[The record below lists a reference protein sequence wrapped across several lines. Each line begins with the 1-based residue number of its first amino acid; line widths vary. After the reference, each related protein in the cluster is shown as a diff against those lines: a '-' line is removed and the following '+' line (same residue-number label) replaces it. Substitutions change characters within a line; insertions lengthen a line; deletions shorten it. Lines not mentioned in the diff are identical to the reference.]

1 MHDMR
6 LVPLLSVIRALKRQL
21 PAGRLVLRVFVFKR
35 SPGNP
40 QPIPDLACVQTPL
53 PLVKISSTEGRGV
66 LYTGYTRPSS
76 GEFCNP
82 VLEYTPQMSSYPTV
96 KILQKLP
103 RFYVSLLLM

>member
-21 PAGRLVLRVFVFKR
+21 PAGRLVLSVFVFKR

-53 PLVKISSTEGRGV
+53 PPVQISSTEGRGV

-82 VLEYTPQMSSYPTV
+82 VLEYTPPPPMSSYPTV

-103 RFYVSLLLM
+103 RFYVSL

>member
-53 PLVKISSTEGRGV
+53 PSVKISSTEGRGFCTEAIPDLV
-66 LYTGYTRPSS
+66 RVNYATLY
-76 GEFCNP
+76 
-82 VLEYTPQMSSYPTV
+82 
-96 KILQKLP
+96 
-103 RFYVSLLLM
+103 